1 MSIINYRIAVWDDEE
16 QTAAENRKPSTRM
29 YDRHKDMVTGMKI
42 SEATSMY
49 RAQLAQQR
57 GQRKELL
64 GQKKKL
70 EKEAGIDQK
79 NETGVTLELS
89 EEYQKRMQ
97 ELQEKIDVLNDE
109 IKQNEKGLD
118 KITETE
124 VGIFNAV
131 SSKNQAE
138 ALKEYGED
146 MAKCLEIARRI
157 SNGDRVPATDEKKL
171 MDFNMEIYMAAKNMA
186 VMNMDKKHKEY
197 DTLWGDEEE
206 KEYDDPDE
214 IASNSEINIEAPVG
228 SVIDG
233 GTEQGQEG

>member
-1 MSIINYRIAVWDDEE
+1 MSITNDRVAVWDDEK
-16 QTAAENRKPSTRM
+16 QTAAENRKPSTWM
-29 YDRHKDMVTGMKI
+29 YDRHKDMVIGMKI

-57 GQRKELL
+57 GQRKQLL
-64 GQKKKL
+64 EQKKKL

-79 NETGVTLELS
+79 NEAGVTLELS

-97 ELQEKIDVLNDE
+97 ELQEKIDVLYDE

-138 ALKEYGED
+138 ALQEYGED

-157 SNGDRVPATDEKKL
+157 SNGDKVPATDEKKL

-214 IASNSEINIEAPVG
+214 IASNSEINIAEPAGTPVDAAG
-228 SVIDG
+228 
-233 GTEQGQEG
+233 EPQA